1 MSEGRTTMLCKI
13 ARWQISRS
21 EDRAARPSRWVERHV
36 ALCGPC
42 REYARFAASLKGR
55 LAAEKDAFLRAVP
68 EFPVH
73 AEAWDRAGAGG
84 RGRVP
89 RRRAVLLR
97 PLPAVAAG
105 FAVLAVALVLWQ
117 VVLEEPG
124 PSAGDRA
131 AALAALKSVVTA
143 ADGFPGVVT
152 DAESSLDRERRI
164 IESSLASAAE
174 YLQARLNVKIVRRE
188 PPKSS

>member
-1 MSEGRTTMLCKI
+1 MLCRI

-21 EDRAARPSRWVERHV
+21 EDRAARPPRWVERHV
-36 ALCGPC
+36 ARCGPC
-42 REYARFAASLKGR
+42 RDHARFAASLKDR
-55 LAAEKDAFLRAVP
+55 LAAERDAFLRAVP
-68 EFPVH
+68 EFPVN
-73 AEAWDRAGAGG
+73 AEAWDRAEPGG
-84 RGRVP
+84 KERAP
-89 RRRAVLLR
+89 RRRVSFLR
-97 PLPAVAAG
+97 PLPAAGAAL
-105 FAVLAVALVLWQ
+105 AVLAAALVLWQ
-117 VVLEEPG
+117 VVLKEPG

-152 DAESSLDRERRI
+152 EAESSLDRERRI

>member
-1 MSEGRTTMLCKI
+1 MNEGRTTMLCRI
-13 ARWQISRS
+13 VRWEISRS
-21 EDRAARPSRWVERHV
+21 EDRAARPPRWVERHV
-36 ALCGPC
+36 ARCGPC
-42 REYARFAASLKGR
+42 RDYARFAASLKGR
-55 LAAEKDAFLRAVP
+55 LAAEKDAFLQAVP
-68 EFPVH
+68 EVPAC
-73 AEAWDRAGAGG
+73 AEAWDRAEAGG
-84 RGRVP
+84 KERVP
-89 RRRAVLLR
+89 GRRVFFLR
-97 PLPAVAAG
+97 PLPAAATG
-105 FAVLAVALVLWQ
+105 LAVLAAALVLWQ
-117 VVLEEPG
+117 VVLKEPG

-152 DAESSLDRERRI
+152 EAESSLDRERRI